1 VGSIERRAA
10 GGGVMDRLTSLL
22 AWASTLGT
30 ALMAGGFFVFSS
42 FVMPGLARLPAAQGV
57 AAMQA
62 ISRAALQKPFL
73 LTFAG
78 TGLVCLL
85 LAGLSVAGW
94 ADVRARYRFAGCL
107 LFLVGT
113 FAVTMAANVPRN
125 EALDRLDPSSAQA
138 ATYWL
143 TYLSEWTAWNHVRTV
158 AALVALVL
166 LILARVAPAE

>member
-1 VGSIERRAA
+1 
-10 GGGVMDRLTSLL
+10 
-22 AWASTLGT
+22 
-30 ALMAGGFFVFSS
+30 
-42 FVMPGLARLPAAQGV
+42 
-57 AAMQA
+57 
-62 ISRAALQKPFL
+62 LQKPFL
-73 LTFAG
+73 VTFAG

-94 ADVRARYRFAGCL
+94 ADVRVRYRFAGCL

-166 LILARVAPAE
+166 LILARVVPGE